1 MRQLVL
7 VVLLVLTLAGCA
19 GLGTP
24 TASNGGAEG
33 VARQWVEAFNKG
45 DAVNVMGLLAPDAT
59 LIPLNSTRIY
69 TGETVLRD
77 LFQTDFAYG
86 VQIRLDKVQVNGDT
100 VVADATLWSAKKGAM
115 PETPV
120 QYTWTVKGNKIATMA
135 IKYRQPS

>member
-7 VVLLVLTLAGCA
+7 VVLLVLTLAGCGSL
-19 GLGTP
+19 GLP
-24 TASNGGAEG
+24 TAGGGAES

-45 DAVNVMGLLAPDAT
+45 DAVNVMGLLTPDAT

-69 TGETVLRD
+69 TGETALRE

-100 VVADATLWSAKKGAM
+100 VVADATLWSPKKGAM